1 MNKVMLIA
9 YHFPPVRV
17 SSGLQ
22 RTLSFAQ
29 DLKTHNWRSMVL
41 SIHPRAFAETSEGQL
56 SDIPEDVDVV
66 RAQGWDTARHLAVS
80 GRYWGAMALPDRWV
94 SWWLGGVF
102 SGLKMI
108 FTKKPA
114 IIFSTYPIATAHL
127 IGLTLHRLTGIPWI
141 ADFRDSMTE
150 DHYPREPRRRRV
162 FRWIERKTLAHCS
175 KAIFTTPSALKMYQ
189 QRYPDLDRS
198 TWVLIPNGYNEEIFK
213 EVEASVARQ
222 GVPKCPVQ
230 QGHSRE
236 LGAQTA
242 SLRKYTL
249 LHSGVLYPS
258 ERDPNPFF
266 QALAALKERGIIDAQ
281 RLHIVLRATGHDEL
295 YRPSLERLGISDLV
309 TLADGVDYRSA
320 LAEMFTVDALLVFQ
334 SAGCNHQIPA
344 KIYEYFR
351 SGKPIFSL
359 TDKAGDTASVLR
371 EAGLD
376 DIVPLDDQQQIEAG
390 FSDFWEKIQRKE
402 APMADASVTRL
413 YSRQHASKLLA
424 DQLHAL
430 VNPSS

>member
-29 DLKTHNWRSMVL
+29 DLKAHDWLPMVL
-41 SIHPRAFAETSEGQL
+41 SIHPRAFAATSEGQIG
-56 SDIPEDVDVV
+56 DIPSDVEVV

-80 GRYWGAMALPDRWV
+80 GRYWGPMALPDRWV

-108 FTKKPA
+108 FKHKPKV
-114 IIFSTYPIATAHL
+114 IFSTYPIATAHL
-127 IGLTLHRLTGIPWI
+127 IGLTLHRLTGLPWI

-150 DHYPREPRRRRV
+150 DHYPREARRRRV
-162 FRWIERKTLAHCS
+162 FRWIERKTLRYCS

-189 QRYPDLDRS
+189 QRYPDLDAS
-198 TWVLIPNGYNEEIFK
+198 TWVLIPNGYNEDIFQD
-213 EVEASVARQ
+213 VEKGLSRRDLVA
-222 GVPKCPVQ
+222 VDANDETPFAPNKKP
-230 QGHSRE
+230 
-236 LGAQTA
+236 
-242 SLRKYTL
+242 YTL

-266 QALAALKERGIIDAQ
+266 NALAALKEKGIIDAQ
-281 RLHIVLRATGHDEL
+281 RLHIVLRATGHDTL
-295 YRPSLERLGISDLV
+295 YRPTLERLGIDDMV
-309 TLADGVDYRSA
+309 TLAEGVDYRSA
-320 LAEMFTVDALLVFQ
+320 LSEMFDVDGLLVFQ

-351 SGKPIFSL
+351 SGKPVFSL
-359 TDKAGDTASVLR
+359 TDNAGDTAKVLR
-371 EAGLD
+371 QAGVD
-376 DIVPLDDQQQIEAG
+376 DIVPLDDQQKIEEG
-390 FSDFWEKIQRKE
+390 FLEFWQKILKNE
-402 APMADASVTRL
+402 APIADLAVTRL

-424 DQLHAL
+424 DQLHSL
-430 VNPSS
+430 LDSQP